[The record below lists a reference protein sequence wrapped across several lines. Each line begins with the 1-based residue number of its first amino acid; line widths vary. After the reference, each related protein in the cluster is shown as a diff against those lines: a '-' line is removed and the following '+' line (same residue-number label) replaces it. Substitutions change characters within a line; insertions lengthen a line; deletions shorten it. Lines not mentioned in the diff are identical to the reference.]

1 MKAIPKILLFGRV
14 VTLGATLFFS
24 TQLMADEKNQPNPIS
39 PDPKSLLLEACYEE
53 FGMCME
59 YARGW
64 GDDEQG
70 RPEFIAGCF
79 ADLNQCVRNVSRGA
93 PSFPIGMADPVF
105 NPNPNPDND
114 LTITP
119 VAPPLPPFGGAGC
132 GPQLVAGDNRTWG
145 EWATDLCSDAWKN
158 NTGVQLPPIP
168 NPDFSGFMGR
178 CMDKLK
184 SFCPEPIQHPQGPC
198 GDGCDGKTCI
208 SSGGIMVCPSPIVG
222 LPTLPGLP
230 VRVPILNPVLIFP

>member
-93 PSFPIGMADPVF
+93 PSFPIGVADPVF
-105 NPNPNPDND
+105 DPN
-114 LTITP
+114 
-119 VAPPLPPFGGAGC
+119 
-132 GPQLVAGDNRTWG
+132 
-145 EWATDLCSDAWKN
+145 
-158 NTGVQLPPIP
+158 P

-198 GDGCDGKTCI
+198 GDGCDGRTCI